1 MMGKLAVITDLHAD
15 INHFGETELSK
26 LFALLKEQEVT
37 RLHFA
42 GDTANKMDQTLAVNH
57 FFRQREL
64 PTTFNQGNHEMGNVK
79 GEQMIEHY
87 PDSHFLNL
95 RYLPLNQ
102 KTVLLG
108 FNGWYD
114 YGFSELKDP
123 KQIRSIKNIYWFDRI
138 IERFSDDQTVNQ
150 EILRQL
156 RNVLDDLARKN
167 YQVILAT
174 HFVPKEEFIV
184 HLSGKYQIWNKLNAF
199 LGSKALGELLDQY
212 PNVQQV
218 VFGHTH
224 RRFGDRKIHD
234 TIYSCR
240 PLGYYYEWSIT
251 KNFVLDNHLAEVF
264 IPMKMRGLL
273 NKHQEDF
280 AAYKEDHLIEEF
292 QQAITLISY

>member
-1 MMGKLAVITDLHAD
+1 MGKLAVITDLHAD
-15 INHFGETELSK
+15 INHFGEKELTK
-26 LFALLKEQEVT
+26 LLSLLREQEVT

-42 GDTANKMDQTLAVNH
+42 GDTANKIDQALTVNR
-57 FFRQREL
+57 FFRQRGV
-64 PTTFNQGNHEMGNVK
+64 PTTFNLGNHEMGNVK

-102 KTVLLG
+102 ETVLLG

-123 KQIRSIKNIYWFDRI
+123 QQIRSIKNIYWFDRI
-138 IERFSDDQTVNQ
+138 IERFSDDQTVDQ

-156 RNVLDDLARKN
+156 RNILDDLARKN
-167 YQVILAT
+167 YQVILVT

-199 LGSKALGELLDQY
+199 LGSRAFGELLDQY
-212 PNVQQV
+212 PNVKHV

-224 RRFGDRKIHD
+224 RRFEDQIIGD

-240 PLGYYYEWSIT
+240 PLGYYYEWGIT
-251 KNFVLDNHLAEVF
+251 RKFVLDNQLAEVF
-264 IPMKMRGLL
+264 IPMKMRSLL
-273 NKHQEDF
+273 SKHQAEF
-280 AAYKEDHLIEEF
+280 AAYKEEHLLEEF
-292 QQAITLISY
+292 RQAMTLISY

>member
-1 MMGKLAVITDLHAD
+1 MGKLAVITDLHAD
-15 INHFGETELSK
+15 INHLGEIELTK
-26 LFALLKEQEVT
+26 LFTLLREHEVT

-42 GDTANKMDQTLAVNH
+42 GDTANKIDQTLSVNQ
-57 FFRQREL
+57 FFRQRGI
-64 PTTFNQGNHEMGNVK
+64 PTTFNLGNHEMGNVK

-102 KTVLLG
+102 QTVLLG

-114 YGFSELKDP
+114 YGFSELDDSQ
-123 KQIRSIKNIYWFDRI
+123 QIRSIKNIYWFDRI
-138 IERFSDDQTVNQ
+138 IERFSDDQTVDR

-156 RNVLDDLARKN
+156 RIVLDDLARKN
-167 YQVILAT
+167 YQVILVT

-199 LGSKALGELLDQY
+199 LGSQELGKLLDQY

-224 RRFGDRKIHD
+224 RRFEDQRIHD

-240 PLGYYYEWSIT
+240 PLGYYYEWGIT
-251 KNFVLDNHLAEVF
+251 RDFVLDNQLAENF
-264 IPMKMRGLL
+264 IPMKMRSVL
-273 NKHQEDF
+273 NKHQAEF
-280 AAYKEDHLIEEF
+280 AAYKEEHLIEEF
-292 QQAITLISY
+292 RKALTLISY